1 MNYTNIILVLTVT
14 ATALITG
21 LYYAYSCSVNPG
33 LGHLPDAQY
42 ISAMRSI
49 NIAIQNPVF
58 FASFMGTLILLP
70 LSAYLSYHTGNNP
83 RFILLLL
90 ASAFYIIGSFGVT
103 AAGNV
108 PLNNA
113 LDAFNPDMATAEAI
127 SNARQ
132 AFEARWNSL
141 HTIRTLASLAALVLS
156 VMACLSPAAR
166 TVAD

>member
-1 MNYTNIILVLTVT
+1 MNYTNIVLVFAVI

-33 LGHLPDAQY
+33 LGRLPDAQY
-42 ISAMRSI
+42 ITAMRSI

-58 FASFMGTLILLP
+58 FASFMGTLLLLP
-70 LSAYLSYHTGNNP
+70 LSAYLSYRTGNNP
-83 RFILLLL
+83 QFILLLL

-113 LDAFNPDMATAEAI
+113 LDAFNPDTATPEAI

-141 HTIRTLASLAALVLS
+141 HTIRTWASLAALVLS
-156 VMACLSPAAR
+156 VMACLSGAVR
-166 TVAD
+166 ISGD